1 MFVVVIGLPFV
12 DWTAAR
18 ENIELLL
25 AQPVVL
31 RVQEEVQKLALLE
44 DQKDLVE
51 VMLPVQLVDLLV
63 QEASWKT
70 AHLELQK
77 PLS

>member
-31 RVQEEVQKLALLE
+31 RVQEEVQKLALLG

-51 VMLPVQLVDLLV
+51 VMLPVQLVDLLA
-63 QEASWKT
+63 QEANWKT

-77 PLS
+77 PLT